1 MKIFAFF
8 LDKFDFRADSYIG
21 GVFMEQFEIK
31 TFKDLSDM
39 TVSVADRFF
48 LARRIKAIQDGDYI
62 AEFDMGDVSDHQEY
76 INKVAKA
83 FASLSEAER
92 NLINNEFFF
101 QSYHN
106 WWESIYSKATF
117 YRYKKKAM
125 VKFLGAFYDA

>member
-1 MKIFAFF
+1 
-8 LDKFDFRADSYIG
+8 
-21 GVFMEQFEIK
+21 MEQFEIK

-39 TVSVADRFF
+39 TVSIVDRFF
-48 LARRIKAIQDGDYI
+48 LARRIKAIQDGEYI
-62 AEFDMGDVSDHQEY
+62 AEFDMEDVDDHQEY
-76 INKVAKA
+76 IDKVFKA
-83 FASLSEAER
+83 FASLSEMER

-125 VKFLGAFYDA
+125 VKFLGAFYDASDISLISRFNHCFLKRCTYL

>member
-1 MKIFAFF
+1 
-8 LDKFDFRADSYIG
+8 
-21 GVFMEQFEIK
+21 MEQFKIK

-39 TVSVADRFF
+39 TISIADRFF
-48 LARRIKAIQDGDYI
+48 VARKISAMKNEDYI
-62 AEFDMGDVSDHQEY
+62 AELDFGDDEDYSQYLE
-76 INKVAKA
+76 KVYKA
-83 FASLSEAER
+83 FTSLSETER

>member
-1 MKIFAFF
+1 
-8 LDKFDFRADSYIG
+8 
-21 GVFMEQFEIK
+21 MEQFKIK

-39 TVSVADRFF
+39 TISIADRFF
-48 LARRIKAIQDGDYI
+48 VARRINAMKNEDYI
-62 AEFDMGDVSDHQEY
+62 AELDFGDDEDYSQYLE
-76 INKVAKA
+76 KVYKA
-83 FASLSEAER
+83 FTSLSEAEK

-125 VKFLGAFYDA
+125 MKFLGAFYNA

>member
-1 MKIFAFF
+1 
-8 LDKFDFRADSYIG
+8 
-21 GVFMEQFEIK
+21 MEQFEIK

-76 INKVAKA
+76 INKVSKA

-125 VKFLGAFYDA
+125 AKFLGAFYDA

>member
-1 MKIFAFF
+1 
-8 LDKFDFRADSYIG
+8 
-21 GVFMEQFEIK
+21 MEQFEIK

-39 TVSVADRFF
+39 TYVVADRFF
-48 LARRIKAIQDGDYI
+48 LARRMTTTEEEGCI
-62 AEFDMGDVSDHQEY
+62 AECDLGNESECIQFLD
-76 INKVAKA
+76 KVFKA
-83 FASLSEAER
+83 FGTLSEAER

-125 VKFLGAFYDA
+125 VKFLGAFYNA

>member
-1 MKIFAFF
+1 
-8 LDKFDFRADSYIG
+8 
-21 GVFMEQFEIK
+21 MEQFSVK

-39 TVSVADRFF
+39 TCVIADRFF
-48 LARRIKAIQDGDYI
+48 LARRINAMKNEDYI
-62 AEFDMGDVSDHQEY
+62 AEFDLGNGDDYSQY
-76 INKVAKA
+76 LNKVCQA
-83 FASLSEAER
+83 FASLNEMER

-125 VKFLGAFYDA
+125 LKFLGAFYNA

>member
-1 MKIFAFF
+1 
-8 LDKFDFRADSYIG
+8 
-21 GVFMEQFEIK
+21 MEQLKIK

-39 TVSVADRFF
+39 TVSIADRFF
-48 LARRIKAIQDGDYI
+48 LARRMNAMKSEECIS
-62 AEFDMGDVSDHQEY
+62 EFDFDDGNDSNQYLERVCR
-76 INKVAKA
+76 A
-83 FASLSEAER
+83 FNSLNEVER

-125 VKFLGAFYDA
+125 VKFLGAFYNA

>member
-1 MKIFAFF
+1 MKFF

-21 GVFMEQFEIK
+21 GVFMEQFKIK

-39 TVSVADRFF
+39 TVNIADRFF
-48 LARRIKAIQDGDYI
+48 LARKMTIMKNEDYI
-62 AEFDMGDVSDHQEY
+62 AEFDYDDEEDHNQYLE
-76 INKVAKA
+76 KVFKA

-125 VKFLGAFYDA
+125 VKFLGAFYGA

>member
-1 MKIFAFF
+1 
-8 LDKFDFRADSYIG
+8 
-21 GVFMEQFEIK
+21 MEQFEIK

-39 TVSVADRFF
+39 TISVADRFF
-48 LARRIKAIQDGDYI
+48 LARRAKAIEDGEYI
-62 AEFDMGDVSDHQEY
+62 AEFNTEELNDHQEY
-76 INKVAKA
+76 IEKVFKA
-83 FASLSEAER
+83 FATLNEAER